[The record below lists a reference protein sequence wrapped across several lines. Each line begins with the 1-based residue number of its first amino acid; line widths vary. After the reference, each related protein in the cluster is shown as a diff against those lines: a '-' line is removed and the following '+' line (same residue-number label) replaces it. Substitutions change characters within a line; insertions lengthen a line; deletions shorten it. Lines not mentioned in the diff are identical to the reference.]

1 MKKNIELNKEEGTVT
16 VSVSVDKRN
25 WAREPVLN
33 FRTKDI
39 ALLLEKEGIHV
50 EGCLKNDRISNDGRN
65 PRTKGEWV
73 FKIRQEKPKVEKP
86 KVEKPKVEKPTP
98 DTETKQ
104 SLTNEGEG
112 DKIKS
117 KTKSTK
123 KRK

>member
-86 KVEKPKVEKPTP
+86 TP